1 MKIILAVSSDGYIA
15 DKHGNI
21 PWKLPRDM
29 KWFKMNTVN
38 TTIGMGRKT
47 WESLPKPLSH
57 RHHLILSTRPMDLS
71 FDDDVE
77 QVGSITKF
85 KNIIEQHN
93 GWIIGGANVA
103 SQFFYAGNI
112 LVLTTVFVHVG
123 NGVSI
128 VLPTMKP
135 LWESKPME
143 ENGIRFKFGI
153 YKIICK

>member
-15 DKHGNI
+15 DKKGNI

-38 TTIGMGRKT
+38 NTIGMGRKT
-47 WESLPKPLSH
+47 WESLSKPLSC
-57 RHHLILSTRPMDLS
+57 RHHVILSTKPMDLS
-71 FDDDVE
+71 FDDDVQ
-77 QVGSITKF
+77 QVASITKF

-112 LVLTTVFVHVG
+112 LVLTTVFLKIG
-123 NGVSI
+123 DGVSI
-128 VLPTMKP
+128 VLPTMKM